1 MLEGLEYVSNLI
13 ARYAIVEELYL
24 SQSSVAIHQLSSSI
38 VKLYSSILIFLGKA
52 HGFFDDNT
60 AKRLAKSFIKLTDQA
75 FEDLVK
81 DTNRCQEDVD
91 RDARLV
97 DSERQRNIVFT
108 TVTMSSNL
116 SMEMEKFAAGNE
128 DMRKHTEQMLKL
140 SEQLSHPVKRVA
152 EQLSQITDFLD
163 TEKRLGIL
171 QWLSIVPHEQ
181 HHQNV
186 RKDRLP
192 GSGMWLLSK
201 SEFTLWRSSSMSS
214 ILWLHGIPGSGKTKL
229 V

>member
-1 MLEGLEYVSNLI
+1 
-13 ARYAIVEELYL
+13 
-24 SQSSVAIHQLSSSI
+24 
-38 VKLYSSILIFLGKA
+38 
-52 HGFFDDNT
+52 
-60 AKRLAKSFIKLTDQA
+60 LADQA

-81 DTNRCQEDVD
+81 DIKRYQEDVD

-97 DSERQRNIVFT
+97 DSERQGSIAFT

-116 SMEMEKFAAGNE
+116 SIEMEKLAAGSE
-128 DMRKHTEQMLKL
+128 EMKKHTEQMLKL

-152 EQLSQITDFLD
+152 EQLSQITDLMD

-171 QWLSIVPHEQ
+171 QWLSIVLYEQ

-186 RKDRLP
+186 RKDRLL
-192 GSGMWLLSK
+192 GSGMWLLSR

-214 ILWLHGIPGSGKTKL
+214 ILWLHGIPDSGKQNFFSVFKVMCFYKTVAESAAL
-229 V
+229 SLLTI

>member
-52 HGFFDDNT
+52 HDFFDDNT

-75 FEDLVK
+75 FEDLIK

-97 DSERQRNIVFT
+97 DSERQRSIGFT
-108 TVTMSSNL
+108 TVTMSSNETCL
-116 SMEMEKFAAGNE
+116 RVEKE
-128 DMRKHTEQMLKL
+128 DPCVR
-140 SEQLSHPVKRVA
+140 SAISY
-152 EQLSQITDFLD
+152 TDTFGQVD
-163 TEKRLGIL
+163 QE
-171 QWLSIVPHEQ
+171 E
-181 HHQNV
+181 
-186 RKDRLP
+186 
-192 GSGMWLLSK
+192 
-201 SEFTLWRSSSMSS
+201 
-214 ILWLHGIPGSGKTKL
+214 
-229 V
+229 